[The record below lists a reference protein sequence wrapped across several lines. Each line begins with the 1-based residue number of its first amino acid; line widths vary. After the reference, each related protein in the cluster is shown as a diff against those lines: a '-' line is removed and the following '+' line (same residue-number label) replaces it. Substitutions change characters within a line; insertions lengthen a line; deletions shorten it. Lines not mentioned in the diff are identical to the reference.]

1 MPRIGKDQ
9 YYLEIAKTVALRST
23 CLRRQYGAVIV
34 KDDCIVATGYNGA
47 ARGEPNCCDVGEC
60 WREAN
65 GIPHGQR
72 YEECVAV
79 HAEDNAISQA
89 GRESIGA
96 TLYLAGFEN
105 GKIINAAPCKMCA
118 RKIKNAR
125 ISRLVAT
132 KQLVFVDEV
141 QNIP

>member
-1 MPRIGKDQ
+1 MARISKRD

-34 KDDCIVATGYNGA
+34 KDDIIIATGYNGA
-47 ARGEPNCCDVGEC
+47 ARGETNCCDVGQC

-65 GIPHGQR
+65 GIPHGER

-89 GRESIGA
+89 AKRSAPRCTSPESNTA
-96 TLYLAGFEN
+96 
-105 GKIINAAPCKMCA
+105 
-118 RKIKNAR
+118 
-125 ISRLVAT
+125 S
-132 KQLVFVDEV
+132 
-141 QNIP
+141 